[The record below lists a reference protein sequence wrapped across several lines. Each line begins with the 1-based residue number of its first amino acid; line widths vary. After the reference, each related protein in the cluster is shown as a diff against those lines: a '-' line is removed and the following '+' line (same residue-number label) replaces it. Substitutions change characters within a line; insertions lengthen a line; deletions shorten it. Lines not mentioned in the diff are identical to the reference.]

1 MFFVI
6 LTGCQKNK
14 KNDEPKVDKEVYN
27 TKDEPEADEDI
38 FTMNQITTNYD
49 TLINRVKNK
58 GDIDS
63 YDEMFYSF
71 MDANETERT
80 DSVMKYSKVMAEK
93 YNYDKAYLDYFV
105 ALCEKNNIKVDYSN
119 YSTIDITSLEEKSKV
134 EAIKWLNLMRNR
146 KIISPE
152 NYNAIKK

>member
-27 TKDEPEADEDI
+27 TKDEPEADEEV